1 MLFISGPSCS
11 KQCELF
17 KLVND
22 KLVNKFVINE
32 LEKQQCFEQLGPDIK
47 KKWLTVVA
55 KVFQK
60 HW

>member
-32 LEKQQCFEQLGPDIK
+32 LEKQQ
-47 KKWLTVVA
+47 WLTVVA